1 MKIIYKLQKKLATF
15 LLQKKTKTKNIS
27 TSAKVYTQIADTA
40 KLNIHGHLHLGENS
54 ISYYGS
60 PILLRMDDNSSLTIR
75 GKGKLFYG
83 ADIVLFPNSKFEMGN
98 SFINSDCKIR
108 CHKSIKIGN
117 ECAISHDFTIMDSD
131 AHYLNGDNHTYA
143 VEIQNHV
150 WIGTRVT
157 VLSGVTIG
165 EGAVIAANS
174 LVTKDVPP
182 KTLVGGVPAKI
193 IKENVEWS
201 I

>member
-1 MKIIYKLQKKLATF
+1 
-15 LLQKKTKTKNIS
+15 
-27 TSAKVYTQIADTA
+27 
-40 KLNIHGHLHLGENS
+40 
-54 ISYYGS
+54 
-60 PILLRMDDNSSLTIR
+60 MDDNSSLTIR

-131 AHYLNGDNHTYA
+131 AHYLNGDN
-143 VEIQNHV
+143 Q
-150 WIGTRVT
+150 
-157 VLSGVTIG
+157 
-165 EGAVIAANS
+165 GAVIAANS
-174 LVTKDVPP
+174 VVTKDVPP
-182 KTLVGGVPAKI
+182 KTWVGGVPAKI